1 MHGCNRNAWGRNL
14 EDANAVCRCDG
25 VSTTEVSP
33 ECLQQR
39 LTLLSCTRRV
49 LAAAINAA
57 VMYSRQRCSDVRCCL
72 ARGIDVRAAPL
83 VPHSRSDARCFL
95 ARGSDARCCL
105 TRAAMHA
112 ASSLAAAMHV
122 ASSLAAAMHVAS
134 SLAAAMHAVKVKVS
148 IAPAVARCKVSSPN
162 RLGPLRHVTAWT
174 VAPCNGL
181 DRCTM

>member
-25 VSTTEVSP
+25 VSNNGSV
-33 ECLQQR
+33 C
-39 LTLLSCTRRV
+39 RV
-49 LAAAINAA
+49 LAAAIDAA

-95 ARGSDARCCL
+95 ARGSDARCFL
-105 TRAAMHA
+105 TRG
-112 ASSLAAAMHV
+112 SD
-122 ASSLAAAMHVAS
+122 
-134 SLAAAMHAVKVKVS
+134 
-148 IAPAVARCKVSSPN
+148 ARCKGQGQHRPGRCTLQGQQSEP
-162 RLGPLRHVTAWT
+162 AWT